1 MNKHLPPDTVKELGT
16 IPAGTIGAR
25 PVETFIVVRGTRRG
39 REPYLED
46 TMMDRAHVIA
56 HVSEDIDFLKQI
68 IAFDLSRGTSRDAT
82 KEIVSIIIDRWGQDD
97 MALSESQ
104 RNFVAEHRG
113 EAFANAFRM
122 ELV

>member
-25 PVETFIVVRGTRRG
+25 PVEQFFILRG
-39 REPYLED
+39 RHEPYISGDLV
-46 TMMDRAHVIA
+46 DRAHVIA